1 MDLHL
6 ADKVAIVT
14 GGSRGLGKAICRSLA
29 GEGARVAVN
38 YVRSA
43 DKARA
48 VADAITEAGGTAA
61 PFQADVGDASAVVD
75 LFDRVRETLGPV
87 DVLVNNA
94 AYCPVVPTAEISEE
108 EWSRAFQVNVT
119 GTFLASRELVRRL
132 RGEGRTGR
140 IVNVSSQAAFRG
152 SRSGK
157 SAYDASKG
165 AIVAFTVSL
174 AREMAPHGIAVNA
187 VAPGLMYT
195 EMLAPY
201 VDAEPEK
208 FASRLPIGRLG
219 RTEEV
224 ADVVTFLA
232 SDRAGFMTGA
242 TVDVSGGMLMR

>member
-87 DVLVNNA
+87 DGLVNNA

-108 EWSRAFQVNVT
+108 EWNRAFQVNVT